1 MRPVKY
7 SLTEP
12 SLQPPDLPF
21 LKETYKI
28 IIPSHFFL
36 SALVAIALGSVVCRL
51 SNLLLRDTGMLI
63 VDLKVSLGLVAVS
76 RYFQARDKNLQ
87 SLKKKKEFAK
97 LLVTHWSLS
106 HRDHFIPRIP
116 CLPTSVGFTYML
128 HDINSFFFHQ
138 NFDTSIICLR
148 CRELFSLDDSL
159 IGLLLVLNWLLKFKC
174 MLGLEGFLFC
184 FVLSC
189 FTFMYIGVL
198 TACLCRPE

>member
-36 SALVAIALGSVVCRL
+36 SALVAIALRSVVCRL

-63 VDLKVSLGLVAVS
+63 VDLKVSLGLIAVS

-87 SLKKKKEFAK
+87 SY
-97 LLVTHWSLS
+97 W
-106 HRDHFIPRIP
+106 
-116 CLPTSVGFTYML
+116 
-128 HDINSFFFHQ
+128 
-138 NFDTSIICLR
+138 
-148 CRELFSLDDSL
+148 
-159 IGLLLVLNWLLKFKC
+159 
-174 MLGLEGFLFC
+174 
-184 FVLSC
+184 
-189 FTFMYIGVL
+189 
-198 TACLCRPE
+198 